1 MMEKQTQTLVS
12 RQTQTHAMKKD
23 APFQQSSAMKPE
35 IRSSDVSRKL
45 QVPGTLPPG
54 LYVTATPIGNARD
67 ITLRAIDVLSSC
79 DAIVAEDTRVTAK
92 LLAILKIEKPLLT
105 YNDHNAAR
113 ERPRLLARL
122 EAGQRLALVSD
133 AGTPLISDPGF
144 KLVREAQAAGVSVQV
159 VPGASAAL
167 AALASS
173 GLPTDK
179 FLFAGFLPSRQG
191 ERRNLLESL
200 KAIPA
205 TLVFFESPQRLAE
218 ALTDMLSVLGPRP
231 AAIARELTKLHEEVK
246 REKLDM
252 LAEHYR
258 RADDPKGEITVV
270 VGPPLEAEPDMA
282 KVDALLEQALAYM
295 PVRAAS
301 DLVAVA
307 VGASRRNVYSA
318 ALRIK
323 SRADG

>member
-1 MMEKQTQTLVS
+1 MMEKQGLVTRRIQTF
-12 RQTQTHAMKKD
+12 AMKKD
-23 APFQQSSAMKPE
+23 APFTHSSAMKPE
-35 IRSSDVSRKL
+35 TRSSSVSRKL
-45 QVPGTLPPG
+45 QVPDALPPG

-67 ITLRAIDVLSSC
+67 ITLRAIDVLSNC

-92 LLAILKIEKPLLT
+92 LLAILQVEKPLLT

-113 ERPRLLARL
+113 ERPKLLARL

-144 KLVREAQAAGVSVQV
+144 KLVRDAQASGISVHV
-159 VPGASAAL
+159 IPGASATL
-167 AALASS
+167 VALASS

-179 FLFAGFLPSRQG
+179 FFFAGFLPSRQG

-205 TLVFFESPQRLAE
+205 TLVFFDSPQRLADS
-218 ALTDMLSVLGPRP
+218 LTDMLAVLGPRP

-246 REKLDM
+246 REKLDS
-252 LAEHYR
+252 LADFYR
-258 RADDPKGEITVV
+258 RADMPKGEITVV
-270 VGPPLEAEPDMA
+270 VGPPTETEPDMA
-282 KVDALLEQALAYM
+282 RVDALLEQALAYM

-301 DLVAVA
+301 DLVSEA
-307 VGASRRNVYSA
+307 VGASRRDVYTA
-318 ALRIK
+318 ALRVK